1 MIQPFFSAMNDVLD
15 EMIERYPNSSPDE
28 KLALEEQWNVLKSM
42 SDDIIESWLA
52 LEEKMGDYRR
62 RRQSGDD
69 GGFDGKSAVPVP
81 PAEWPVPFVK
91 GQGYFKLH
99 MFRECACQFEQLLAR
114 YAEWSLARLYLAM
127 SRMHLGEFAEAHR
140 HFQLVAGT
148 ADEPK
153 LQAIAYNAMGC
164 VQAVQANLAQA
175 QHFFRK
181 AMELDP
187 GFADAK
193 HNLDA
198 CLCDAGSVQL
208 SFGSAELT
216 ALMPG

>member
-15 EMIERYPNSSPDE
+15 RMIERYPNSTPDE

-62 RRQSGDD
+62 RRQAVDID
-69 GGFDGKSAVPVP
+69 GLNAESAVLAAPT
-81 PAEWPVPFVK
+81 EWPVPFVK
-91 GQGYFKLH
+91 GQGYFKLR
-99 MFRECACQFEQLLAR
+99 MFRECASQFEQLLDQ

-140 HFQLVAGT
+140 HFQFVAGT

-153 LQAIAYNAMGC
+153 LQAIAFNAMGC
-164 VQAVQANLAQA
+164 VQAVQANMAQA

-181 AMELDP
+181 ALELDP

-198 CLCDAGSVQL
+198 CVGDAGSVQL

-216 ALMPG
+216 ALAPG

>member
-1 MIQPFFSAMNDVLD
+1 VIQPFFSAMNDVLD
-15 EMIERYPNSSPDE
+15 EMIERYPKSSPEE

-62 RRQSGDD
+62 QRQE
-69 GGFDGKSAVPVP
+69 SAVGQDMSVMTQPI
-81 PAEWPVPFVK
+81 EWPAPFVK
-91 GQGYFKLH
+91 GQGYFKLQ
-99 MFRECACQFEQLLAR
+99 MFRECACQFEELLAH
-114 YAEWSLARLYLAM
+114 YAEWSVARLYLAM

-175 QHFFRK
+175 QWFFRK
-181 AMELDP
+181 AAELDP
-187 GFADAK
+187 GFEDAVR
-193 HNLDA
+193 NLEA
-198 CLCDAGSVQL
+198 CGREGGSVQL
-208 SFGSAELT
+208 SFGSAELA
-216 ALMPG
+216 ALVPG

>member
-15 EMIERYPNSSPDE
+15 QMIERYPNSSPDE

-62 RRQSGDD
+62 RQTGDID
-69 GGFDGKSAVPVP
+69 GFKGKSADPVMP
-81 PAEWPVPFVK
+81 TEWPVPFVK

-99 MFRECACQFEQLLAR
+99 MFRECACQFELLLAR

-153 LQAIAYNAMGC
+153 LQSIAYNAMGC
-164 VQAVQANLAQA
+164 VQAVQANMAQA
-175 QHFFRK
+175 QQFFRK
-181 AMELDP
+181 ALELDP

-198 CLCDAGSVQL
+198 CICDAGSVHL
-208 SFGSAELT
+208 SFGSAELS
-216 ALMPG
+216 ALALG